1 MLLATLLRLPFLGT
15 QSIAFD
21 ESFSLAVG
29 SAEWPLLF
37 QAILSDGVH
46 PPLFYALQKDALA
59 LWGTSEFGQRFMA
72 AVFSLLGLPLLY
84 QVGRRLFNSR
94 VGLLAMLLL
103 ALNPLHVWFA
113 QEARMYSVLS
123 ALVTLSMLFFWD
135 ALRHNNRW
143 AWLKLTLTNA
153 LIFWIHYFGLL
164 APIIQFVYIVLTFH
178 RHHRSLRAWVISQV
192 GAGALLVPWLWATF
206 FRPVQSFGIG
216 FLVQPAPADLPL
228 TLWNLTTGIND
239 LGWLAVLTLVCFGAA
254 VGAAWYFRP
263 PLSRE
268 TMRRPYLLLFSW
280 GFIPPVLVWIM
291 SQRRSFYADRYFS
304 FCIPAL
310 LLLAAYGAFQLP
322 TPLQRRVLFAGL
334 VLSMVLGLVVS
345 FQSAAYQKDNWRGAA
360 AYVARHEQPGDVVL
374 LRSLHIKFAFDYYYN
389 GQADTR
395 PVTVN
400 LEEYEI
406 APLVMGAKRAWLI
419 FHYTRRP
426 THYPMQP
433 LTGENVW
440 DLETSELPFLR
451 RWFFDHESNIVDSQR
466 FLGVQ
471 VWLIKPGS

>member
-164 APIIQFVYIVLTFH
+164 APIIQFVYIVLTFQRH
-178 RHHRSLRAWVISQV
+178 RPDRGSDGIRTPEMQRCNN
-192 GAGALLVPWLWATF
+192 AGPW
-206 FRPVQSFGIG
+206 
-216 FLVQPAPADLPL
+216 
-228 TLWNLTTGIND
+228 
-239 LGWLAVLTLVCFGAA
+239 GWP
-254 VGAAWYFRP
+254 R
-263 PLSRE
+263 
-268 TMRRPYLLLFSW
+268 
-280 GFIPPVLVWIM
+280 
-291 SQRRSFYADRYFS
+291 
-304 FCIPAL
+304 
-310 LLLAAYGAFQLP
+310 
-322 TPLQRRVLFAGL
+322 RRV
-334 VLSMVLGLVVS
+334 
-345 FQSAAYQKDNWRGAA
+345 
-360 AYVARHEQPGDVVL
+360 
-374 LRSLHIKFAFDYYYN
+374 
-389 GQADTR
+389 
-395 PVTVN
+395 
-400 LEEYEI
+400 
-406 APLVMGAKRAWLI
+406 
-419 FHYTRRP
+419 
-426 THYPMQP
+426 
-433 LTGENVW
+433 
-440 DLETSELPFLR
+440 
-451 RWFFDHESNIVDSQR
+451 IV
-466 FLGVQ
+466 
-471 VWLIKPGS
+471 